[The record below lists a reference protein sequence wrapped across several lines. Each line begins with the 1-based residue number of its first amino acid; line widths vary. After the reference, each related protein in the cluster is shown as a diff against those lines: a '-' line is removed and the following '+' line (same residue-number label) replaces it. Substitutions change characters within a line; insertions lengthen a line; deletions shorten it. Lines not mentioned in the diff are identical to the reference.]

1 MSDRDGGNSD
11 RMRSEA
17 DAAKASFLQNFD
29 RLRDRLNPQT
39 MVEGAVASARD
50 RGLAMA
56 GQASEAVRSRP
67 VAIGVALGLASLFWA
82 ARRKR
87 ARSHE
92 TASYPASYPMHSPP
106 RSAED

>member
-1 MSDRDGGNSD
+1 MSDRDAGNSA
-11 RMRSEA
+11 RMRFEA
-17 DAAKASFLQNFD
+17 DAAKASFLHNVD

-39 MVEGAVASARD
+39 MVEGAVAGARD
-50 RGLAMA
+50 KGLAMA
-56 GQASEAVRSRP
+56 GQATEAVRSRP
-67 VAIGVALGLASLFWA
+67 VATGVALGLASLFWA

-92 TASYPASYPMHSPP
+92 TASYHASYPIHLPP